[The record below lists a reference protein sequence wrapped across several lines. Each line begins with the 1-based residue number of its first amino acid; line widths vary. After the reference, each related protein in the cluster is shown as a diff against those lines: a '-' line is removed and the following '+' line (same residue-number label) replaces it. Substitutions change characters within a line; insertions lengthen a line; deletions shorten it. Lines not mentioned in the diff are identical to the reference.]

1 MTSTSR
7 YEPPLLWRVLLV
19 MARWAAPVFCRLRV
33 SGDVPAGLRGGPLV
47 LAGNHI
53 GIFDPIAFV
62 AAARVRRLAPRVMV
76 TKGVFQA
83 PVVGPVLRR
92 CGHIPVDRLNG
103 NGGAASG
110 AALDALR
117 RGSVVAGYPEG
128 RITLDPGMWPERGRS
143 GLARLALATGAA
155 VVPVVQWGAHEVL
168 AWDGGRVMARTALT
182 ALWRRPVVR
191 VHFGAPVDLTGVAPE
206 DAQRA
211 TDRITE
217 ALVTELTALRPD
229 EPGLPRYVDP
239 VRPVS
244 TARSYPR
251 TTASPDL
258 CG

>member
-7 YEPPLLWRVLLV
+7 YVPPLLWRVLLV
-19 MARWAAPVFCRLRV
+19 LARCAAPVLCRLRV
-33 SGDVPAGLRGGPLV
+33 TGDIPAGLRGGPLL

-53 GIFDPIAFV
+53 GIFDPIALV

-76 TKGVFQA
+76 TNGVFRV
-83 PVVGPVLRR
+83 PVVGPMLRR
-92 CGHIPVDRLNG
+92 CGHIPVDRRNG
-103 NGGAASG
+103 NGGAASS

-117 RGSVVAGYPEG
+117 QGSIVAGYPEG

-143 GLARLALATGAA
+143 GLARIALATGTA

-168 AWDGGRVMARTALT
+168 AWDGGGAMVRTAVT
-182 ALWRRPVVR
+182 ALWRRPVAR
-191 VHFGAPVDLTGVAPE
+191 VHFGAPVDLSGL
-206 DAQRA
+206 DAHAA

-217 ALVTELTALRPD
+217 ALVTELAKLRPD
-229 EPGLPRYVDP
+229 EPGIPRYVDP

-251 TTASPDL
+251 R
-258 CG
+258 